1 MDFSKGKKNFIGDH
15 EVNDVKD
22 ADMIRRKDAEE
33 RDELSKRILEKDR
46 LSKTKITKH
55 NMNGIALTE
64 EEKLRIL
71 PDLKAQSRMKY
82 LEKREKETL
91 EKHKAILKD

>member
-1 MDFSKGKKNFIGDH
+1 
-15 EVNDVKD
+15 
-22 ADMIRRKDAEE
+22 MIRRKDAEE

>member
-1 MDFSKGKKNFIGDH
+1 MDLSKGKKLFINDH

-22 ADMIRRKDAEE
+22 ADMLRRRDAEE
-33 RDELSKRILEKDR
+33 RDELSRRIMEKDR
-46 LSKTKITKH
+46 VGKTKITKH

-71 PDLKAQSRMKY
+71 PDLRQQSRMKY
-82 LEKREKETL
+82 LDQR
-91 EKHKAILKD
+91 